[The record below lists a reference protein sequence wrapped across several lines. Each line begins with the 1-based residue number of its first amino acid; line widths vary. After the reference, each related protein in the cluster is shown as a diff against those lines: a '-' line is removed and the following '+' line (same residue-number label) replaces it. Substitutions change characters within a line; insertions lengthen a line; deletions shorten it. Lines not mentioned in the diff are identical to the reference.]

1 MVKYILILFLI
12 LILIINSFYTYQK
25 ENFTNSLK
33 NVDLMNQKIDDVVD
47 YEKESRLFCKI
58 IRNND
63 KINLSRKKLENT
75 QKNFEKNLK
84 SQNDKISQIKKKII
98 EFKLNKNNKKFIN
111 FNIKKNK
118 RIEEN
123 KKRRIIIENAKNR
136 LRKKPALN
144 LNMKYN

>member
-12 LILIINSFYTYQK
+12 LILIINTFYIYQK

-33 NVDLMNQKIDDVVD
+33 NVDLMNKKIDDVVD

-63 KINLSRKKLENT
+63 KINLSRKKLENA
-75 QKNFEKNLK
+75 QNNFEKNLK

-98 EFKLNKNNKKFIN
+98 EFKLNKNNKKFID

-123 KKRRIIIENAKNR
+123 KKRKIIIQNAKNI
-136 LRKKPALN
+136 LRKKPELN
-144 LNMKYN
+144 INMKYN